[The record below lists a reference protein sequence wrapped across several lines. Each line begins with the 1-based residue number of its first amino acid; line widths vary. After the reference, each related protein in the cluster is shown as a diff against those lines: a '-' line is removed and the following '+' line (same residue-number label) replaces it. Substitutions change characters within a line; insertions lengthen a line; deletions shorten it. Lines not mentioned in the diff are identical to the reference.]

1 MRKLRR
7 VRCPECRRLTDWH
20 DNPWRPFCSERCQ
33 LIDLGAW
40 AEERYGIPGEPLA
53 DEQEKSTEKDN
64 EAEQGGRKDE
74 GASL

>member
-7 VRCPECRRLTDWH
+7 VRCPQCRQKTDWH

-40 AEERYGIPGEPLA
+40 AEERYGIPGELLSE
-53 DEQEKSTEKDN
+53 EQQN
-64 EAEQGGRKDE
+64 NGEQGKGAAEGERKE
-74 GASL
+74 